1 MQKRWFLQE
10 HVCAGNC
17 QAGRKDGGN
26 APNSTSKYLIIAGV
40 PGKSH
45 SWSSPGAP
53 VLSPEMLLHFYIL
66 HVTKS
71 NFHLGVGIF
80 QVWSLFPKNIILLI
94 YF

>member
-1 MQKRWFLQE
+1 MQKSWFLQE

-26 APNSTSKYLIIAGV
+26 APNPTSKYFIIAAV

-53 VLSPEMLLHFYIL
+53 VLSSEMLLQL

-71 NFHLGVGIF
+71 NFHLGVSIF
-80 QVWSLFPKNIILLI
+80 QVWSSFPKK
-94 YF
+94 